1 MPGKRRKIRLLKRKM
16 SRFIGGNLFMLMFLC
31 FFAAFMILPMV
42 FTVSNAFKPMDEIFL
57 FPPRLLVRHPTL
69 DNFKDL
75 FIIMSDSWV
84 PFTRY
89 LSNTLFITVIGTTG
103 HIAFA
108 SMAAYAL
115 EKFKFPGRNI
125 IFASIVLSLMFAREV
140 TAIPSYLIVS
150 KLGWID
156 TLTAI
161 IVPAIQGSL
170 GLYLMKQFMV
180 TVPDQL
186 LEYARVE
193 GANEWSILWKIVMPV
208 VKPAWLTL
216 MIFLIRDLW
225 NATGGTYIFSE
236 QLKTLPV
243 ALSQLAGG
251 SIART
256 GVASA
261 VTLIMIIVP
270 VLTFVVTQSN
280 VIETMSTSGIKE

>member
-1 MPGKRRKIRLLKRKM
+1 MGFKKKIRIKKLKHNR
-16 SRFIGGNLFMLMFLC
+16 STGGSIIMFMFLSI
-31 FFAAFMILPMV
+31 FAAFMVLPMV

-57 FPPRLLVRHPTL
+57 FPPRLFVINPTL
-69 DNFKDL
+69 DNYKDL
-75 FIIMSDSWV
+75 LVIMSESWI

-89 LSNTLFITVIGTTG
+89 LLNTLTITIIGTAG
-103 HIAFA
+103 HVIIA
-108 SMAAYAL
+108 SMAAYAM
-115 EKFKFPGRNI
+115 EKFTFPGRNI
-125 IFASIVLSLMFAREV
+125 MFSSIVLSLMFSKQV
-140 TAIPSYLIVS
+140 TRIPSYLIIS
-150 KLGWID
+150 GLGWVD

-161 IVPAIQGSL
+161 IVPAIQGNL

-193 GANEWSILWKIVMPV
+193 GSSEWNTLWKIVMPI

-216 MIFLIRDLW
+216 IIFLIRDLW
-225 NATGGTYIFSE
+225 NETGGAYIFSE

-243 ALSQLAGG
+243 ALSQLAAGG
-251 SIART
+251 IART

-261 VTLIMIIVP
+261 VTLIMTIVP
-270 VLTFVVTQSN
+270 ISSFIITQSS